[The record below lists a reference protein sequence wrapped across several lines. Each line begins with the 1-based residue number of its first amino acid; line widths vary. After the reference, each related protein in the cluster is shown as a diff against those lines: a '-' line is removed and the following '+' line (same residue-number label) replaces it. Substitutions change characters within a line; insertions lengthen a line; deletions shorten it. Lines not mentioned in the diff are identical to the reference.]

1 MNYRTLV
8 DALTPMKGRGEA
20 RAIARMVME
29 EAFGL
34 SQTDILMGRDE
45 ELSIIKREELQ
56 KIASRLLEGEPVQ
69 HIIGH
74 TYFCG
79 HKLRVTRDVLI
90 PRPETE
96 ELAEWAITTAA
107 QRGDEPTVIDLCT
120 GSGAIAIA
128 LSKAL
133 PHANVHAVDI
143 SSAALDIA
151 AQNISSNEAQVTL
164 HNLDVLYADVTATA
178 LPQADVIVSNPP
190 YVRSSE
196 AADMDATVLDH
207 EPHLALF
214 VPDADP
220 LLFYRAIAETAV
232 RLLKPGGSVLAELNA
247 NLATATC
254 ELFDGFGFTNIELR
268 KDIFGRDRMLRCNA
282 LQNLG
287 RKETKPQQK

>member
-8 DALTPMKGRGEA
+8 DALTPLKGRGEA
-20 RAIARMVME
+20 RAISLMVME
-29 EAFGL
+29 EVFGL

-56 KIASRLLEGEPVQ
+56 KIASRLIAGEPVQ

-74 TYFCG
+74 TFFCG
-79 HKLRVTRDVLI
+79 HKLKVNKDVLI

-96 ELAEWAITTAA
+96 ELAEWTISTAA
-107 QRGDEPTVIDLCT
+107 RYGDNPTVIDLCT

-133 PHANVHAVDI
+133 PHACVHAVDI

-151 AQNISSNEAQVTL
+151 AHNINCNEAQVTL
-164 HNLDVLYADVTATA
+164 HNLDVLHTDTVAAA
-178 LPQADVIVSNPP
+178 LPQASVIVSNPP
-190 YVRSSE
+190 YVCTSE
-196 AADMDATVLDH
+196 AAAMDATVLDY

-220 LLFYRAIAETAV
+220 LIFYRAIAMIAV
-232 RLLKPGGSVLAELNA
+232 KLLKPGGCVLAELNA
-247 NLATATC
+247 SLATATC
-254 ELFDGFGFTNIELR
+254 KLFEEWGFINIELH
-268 KDIFGRDRMLRCNA
+268 KDMFGRDRMLRCFTP
-282 LQNLG
+282 
-287 RKETKPQQK
+287 TKQHR